1 MTPTLMLWLLSAV
14 TLLASIS
21 ALVASNRTSARS
33 LLKRLSALSE
43 RLEDAE
49 MLIADLARQLKNERS
64 RQTMRDLRHRKRTER
79 DEPEESS
86 NGQSAAG
93 TRPMTE
99 AEKDEWTRAM
109 NYKIATG
116 QVRLR

>member
-1 MTPTLMLWLLSAV
+1 MLMQWLLLV
-14 TLLASIS
+14 GTLLASIF
-21 ALVASNRTSARS
+21 ALAVSSRTSVRS
-33 LLKRLSALSE
+33 LLKRLSVLSE

-64 RQTMRDLRHRKRTER
+64 RQAMRDLRNRKRTER